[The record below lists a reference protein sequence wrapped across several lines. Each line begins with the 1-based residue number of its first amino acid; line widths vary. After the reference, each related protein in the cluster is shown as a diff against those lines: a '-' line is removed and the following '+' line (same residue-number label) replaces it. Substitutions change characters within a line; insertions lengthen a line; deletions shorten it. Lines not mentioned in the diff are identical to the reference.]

1 MNQRNPEHVGQSQS
15 SNPTILSRIAFVQAC
30 WHKAIVDQC
39 RKSFTLHMAERQFP
53 ESNIDFFEVPG
64 SLEIPLHCQLLAKS
78 GRYAA
83 IVAAGFVVNGGIYR
97 FLVWLNGAL
106 PRIQL
111 ETEVPIISAVL
122 TPQSFHDHEE
132 HRKFFSEHFVVKG
145 VEAAVACAAT
155 IGNIHRLRGLTR
167 IPTED

>member
-1 MNQRNPEHVGQSQS
+1 MPASQPACVLVSDQASMNCGSSAGTIENPAR
-15 SNPTILSRIAFVQAC
+15 PRISAPHIA
-30 WHKAIVDQC
+30 AII
-39 RKSFTLHMAERQFP
+39 RTEGPR
-53 ESNIDFFEVPG
+53 
-64 SLEIPLHCQLLAKS
+64 
-78 GRYAA
+78 A

-97 FLVWLNGAL
+97 HEFVAEAVISSLM
-106 PRIQL
+106 RIQL